1 MLSVIV
7 PVYNVEKYLRQCL
20 DSIVNQT
27 YKDLEIVIV
36 NDGST
41 DNSLSIIKEYA
52 ALDNRIKVIDK
63 ENGGLVSAYTMGFK
77 YATGEYI
84 TFVDSDDWCELDMYS
99 QMMPKFSEY
108 NIDLV
113 ICAYDRVRE
122 GESNKV
128 DLGISEGLYSD
139 KEKFYYKINQNFISA
154 ARWNKIFKKS
164 LLTKIFNNLD
174 KSVNF
179 AEDTML
185 TIPYMQKVNNYYYLD
200 KVLYHYRVVDNSIST
215 RFNENAIFD
224 VTKVNNA
231 IRRFDF
237 DYNDDLLNQHSMEL
251 YTRLLAN
258 IMSLR
263 NLSERKKYFK
273 ILVSEPLFKKVKK
286 CKGWH
291 CTNSRQRIQKFFYK
305 YMPMVYLKLSTL
317 KRKLKG

>member
-1 MLSVIV
+1 MLSIII
-7 PVYNVEKYLRQCL
+7 PVYNVEKYLCQCL

-27 YKDLEIVIV
+27 YKDLEIIIV

-52 ALDNRIKVIDK
+52 ALDNRIKLVDK

-139 KEKFYYKINQNFISA
+139 KEKFYYRINQKFISA
-154 ARWNKIFKKS
+154 ARWNKILKKT
-164 LLTKIFNNLD
+164 LLTEIINNLD
-174 KSVNF
+174 KTVNF
-179 AEDTML
+179 SEDTML
-185 TIPYMQKVNNYYYLD
+185 TIPYMQKAGKYYYLD
-200 KVLYHYRVVDNSIST
+200 SVLYHYRVVNNSISF
-215 RFNENAIFD
+215 RFNKNAILD
-224 VTKVNNA
+224 VTKVNNT
-231 IRRFDF
+231 IRSFNF
-237 DYNDDLLNQHSMEL
+237 DYNDDLLNQHIMEL

-258 IMSLR
+258 IISLSD
-263 NLSERKKYFK
+263 LSEREKNYK

-305 YMPMVYLKLSTL
+305 YMPMMYLKLSTL

>member
-1 MLSVIV
+1 MLSVII

-20 DSIVNQT
+20 NSIVNQT

-52 ALDNRIKVIDK
+52 ALDDRIKVIDK

-77 YATGEYI
+77 YAMGEYI

-99 QMMPKFSEY
+99 QMVPKFGEY

-113 ICAYDRVRE
+113 ICAYDRVKY
-122 GESNKV
+122 GDSNKV

-139 KEKFYYKINQNFISA
+139 KENFYYRINQKFISA

-164 LLTKIFNNLD
+164 LLTEIIDNLD

-185 TIPYMQKVNNYYYLD
+185 TIPYMQKVSNYYFLD
-200 KVLYHYRVVDNSIST
+200 KVLYHYRVVDNSISA

-224 VTKVNNA
+224 VAKVNNA
-231 IRRFDF
+231 IRSFDF
-237 DYNDDLLNQHSMEL
+237 DYNYDLLDQHAMEL

-258 IMSLR
+258 IMSISD
-263 NLSERKKYFK
+263 LSERENYYKM
-273 ILVSEPLFKKVKK
+273 LVSEPLFKKVKN
-286 CKGWH
+286 CKGWN
-291 CTNSRQRIQKFFYK
+291 CNNNRQRMQKFFYK
-305 YMPMVYLKLSTL
+305 YMPMVYLRLSTL